1 MEYHYYWKHTT
12 SWKETSLFNATVEP
26 WCHSHWSLPV
36 APSSIHPWNAR
47 SVVLLPPIL
56 NLQQLYITLWID
68 HDRSIY
74 IYIALP
80 SCSYI
85 YRSKPIY
92 QEVPK
97 KNMASLQK
105 NLLTPVLHAIL
116 EALPRQKFHD
126 LAGNLRKNTMNIPHS
141 LPMGKFSTKKN
152 GPKNGSFDNSQLS
165 DRKTWSVGISRLDLP
180 RLQLVFAPTSQS
192 LSRRRWKNTHQIR
205 INKNPW
211 VISLQVQ
218 KHWL

>member
-1 MEYHYYWKHTT
+1 MEYHYFWKHTP

-56 NLQQLYITLWID
+56 NLQQVYITLWID
-68 HDRSIY
+68 HDRSIYIYIY

-141 LPMGKFSTKKN
+141 LPMGKFSKKKMAQKMAALIIHSSLTEKPEVLAFRDWTCLGSSWSLHQLAKVWAGDDWKILIKSASTKTR
-152 GPKNGSFDNSQLS
+152 G
-165 DRKTWSVGISRLDLP
+165 
-180 RLQLVFAPTSQS
+180 
-192 LSRRRWKNTHQIR
+192 
-205 INKNPW
+205 
-211 VISLQVQ
+211 
-218 KHWL
+218 